1 MTGKTVFVV
10 LFENGVMGVLTN
22 KKKVLEFL
30 EEQFL
35 EVRTGTNP
43 RIVEKSEY
51 KDGTFGD
58 KELPLNYNR
67 LNISFR
73 KGFRIE
79 IIFENIDTPIHV
91 EKQYLNPNG

>member
-10 LFENGVMGVLTN
+10 LFDNSVMGVLTN
-22 KKKVLEFL
+22 KKKVLEYI
-30 EEQFL
+30 EEQFQ
-35 EVRTGTNP
+35 EVRTGSNP
-43 RIVEKSEY
+43 RIIQKSEY

-73 KGFRIE
+73 KGEKVE
-79 IIFENIDTPIHV
+79 IIYDEINTPIFV
-91 EKQYLNPNG
+91 EKRYLNPIG